1 MPYLMLDEN
10 GLDADEFARL
20 VFEAID
26 RSEYWI
32 VPQPQMLDPLLEA
45 RNKIIASLYRKGYEL
60 ELILECL
67 SSSNLND

>member
-1 MPYLMLDEN
+1 MTHMLDEN

-26 RSEYWI
+26 RGEYWI

-45 RNKIIASLYRKGYEL
+45 RNKIIAERTNPVFAWSPEAV
-60 ELILECL
+60 
-67 SSSNLND
+67 N